1 VKCHKRKEIMDL
13 SDLATAL
20 AETSLAAILLTD
32 VNRAEALYASG
43 CAISSYEALASWIST
58 FSISP
63 AQIPHAR
70 HRG

>member
-1 VKCHKRKEIMDL
+1 VILR
-13 SDLATAL
+13 LAV
-20 AETSLAAILLTD
+20 AETSLVAILLTD
-32 VNRAEALYASG
+32 VTRAEALYASG
-43 CAISSYEALASWIST
+43 CAISSYEALASSIST